1 MLSKRLMDRKT
12 YTFLMTSNR
21 RGGTRSWT
29 VSAAWV
35 KAGLVLTVMM
45 AVLLTAAI
53 VDYMGLLLQQGENK
67 RLRAVNEQL
76 TRQFQVV
83 ESKLSTLESSLE
95 RIKTLTTKIK
105 LITNI
110 EDEDR
115 VMKLSVG
122 ATPRIEKNLAEFEH
136 EEHAEGIS
144 DAASTEFL
152 KRDSMFL
159 EKPPLDEAGGELTA
173 TRKYDYADLSIRID
187 RVVKTSALREQG
199 VIRLQELLQERQS
212 ILNATPNIKP
222 TRGWFT
228 SRFGYRVD
236 PFTGK
241 PDMHYGLDLAAAPG
255 TPIVAPADG
264 VVSYVG
270 YESGYGKILAI
281 DHGFGVRTR
290 YAHNS
295 QIYVELGQKVKRRDV
310 ISAVGTT
317 GRSSGPHLHYEV
329 RINDVPVDPI
339 NYILDE

>member
-1 MLSKRLMDRKT
+1 MNNKN
-12 YTFLMTSNR
+12 YTFLITSNR
-21 RGGTRSWT
+21 RGETRSIT

-35 KAGLVLTVMM
+35 KTSIALSIFTFVLMAAAG
-45 AVLLTAAI
+45 
-53 VDYMGLLLQQGENK
+53 VDYLGLLLEQGENK
-67 RLRAVNEQL
+67 LLRAENEQL

-83 ESKLSTLESSLE
+83 ESKLSSLEGSLE

-115 VMKLSVG
+115 VMKLSLG
-122 ATPRIEKNLAEFEH
+122 AMPRIEQNFAESES
-136 EEHAEGIS
+136 EEMAEGERS
-144 DAASTEFL
+144 PASEFL
-152 KRDSMFL
+152 KRDAMFL
-159 EKPPLDEAGGELTA
+159 ERPPLDEARGELAA
-173 TRKYDYADLSIRID
+173 TRDHDYANLSIRID
-187 RVVKTSALREQG
+187 RAVKVSSLREQG

-222 TRGWFT
+222 ARGWFT

-241 PDMHYGLDLAAAPG
+241 PDMHYGLDMASAPG
-255 TPIVAPADG
+255 TPVIAPADG

-270 YESGYGKILAI
+270 YESGYGKIVAI

-295 QIYVELGQKVKRRDV
+295 QVYVELGQKVKRRDV
-310 ISAVGTT
+310 ISAVGST

>member
-1 MLSKRLMDRKT
+1 MPDNKNF
-12 YTFLMTSNR
+12 TFIITSNR
-21 RGGTRSWT
+21 KGQTRSVT
-29 VSAAWV
+29 VSAAWL
-35 KAGLVLTVMM
+35 KASI
-45 AVLLTAAI
+45 AIAI
-53 VDYMGLLLQQGENK
+53 VTLVFLAAASVDYFGLLLEQGENK
-67 RLRAVNEQL
+67 LLHAENDQL
-76 TRQFQVV
+76 SRQFQVV
-83 ESKLSTLESSLE
+83 ESKLSSLESSLE

-115 VMKLSVG
+115 VMKLSLG
-122 ATPRIEKNLAEFEH
+122 SSSRIEQSLSDFEYDGDH
-136 EEHAEGIS
+136 DERAPAG
-144 DAASTEFL
+144 EFL
-152 KRDSMFL
+152 KSDSMFL
-159 EKPPLDEAGGELTA
+159 EKPPLDEIRGELAA
-173 TRKYDYADLSIRID
+173 TRNHDYANLSIRID
-187 RVVKTSALREQG
+187 RAVKNSALREQG

-222 TRGWFT
+222 ARGWFT
-228 SRFGYRVD
+228 SRFGYRID

-241 PDMHYGLDLAAAPG
+241 SDLHLGLDIASASG
-255 TPIVAPADG
+255 TPIMAPADG

-270 YESGYGKILAI
+270 YEAGYGKIVAI

-295 QIYVELGQKVKRRDV
+295 QLYVELGQKVKRRDI
-310 ISAVGTT
+310 ISAVGST

>member
-1 MLSKRLMDRKT
+1 MDNKSF
-12 YTFLMTSNR
+12 TFLITSNR
-21 RGGTRSWT
+21 RGETRSVT
-29 VSAAWV
+29 ISAAWF
-35 KAGLVLTVMM
+35 KAGIALLVLAFVVMS
-45 AVLLTAAI
+45 AAS
-53 VDYMGLLLQQGENK
+53 VDYLGLLLEQGENK
-67 RLRAVNEQL
+67 RLVAENEQL

-83 ESKLSTLESSLE
+83 ESKLTSLESSLE

-115 VMKLSVG
+115 VMKLSLG
-122 ATPRIEKNLAEFEH
+122 ATPRIEQNFSDMEN
-136 EEHAEGIS
+136 EERSENEREP
-144 DAASTEFL
+144 ASEFL
-152 KRDSMFL
+152 KRDAMFM
-159 EKPPLDEAGGELTA
+159 ERPPLDEARNELMA
-173 TRKYDYADLSIRID
+173 TRSRDYANLSIRID
-187 RVVKTSALREQG
+187 RAVKSSALREQG

-222 TRGWFT
+222 ARGWFT
-228 SRFGYRVD
+228 SRFGYRGD

-241 PDMHYGLDLAAAPG
+241 PSMHYGLDMAAAPG
-255 TPIVAPADG
+255 SPVIAPADG

-329 RINDVPVDPI
+329 RVNDVPVDPI
-339 NYILDE
+339 NYILNE